1 MNIGTSQNQERYGG
15 PWTLEKL
22 RILEKYLDAYTT
34 ALKGQRFDL
43 MYIDAFAGTG
53 SVELRRE
60 DYRGFVQE
68 FIPGSAKIA
77 VGIENKPFDKLVFVE
92 RDTGRCEKL
101 REVERE
107 NPGRNIRIENREAN
121 EFLVGMRED
130 WGNWRGVLF
139 LDPFATHVRWSTV
152 EKIAGFNALDTWILF
167 PTSAV
172 SRMLPI
178 SRKPGDISE
187 AWVEK
192 LNKVYGDD
200 SWKNLYGKNP
210 QLNLFNF
217 EEHGRTRG
225 VDGLIGI
232 YKNKLSG
239 LFGDRFLQKSRTL
252 KNSKNSVLFE
262 FLFCVGNERGIGPAK
277 RIANHILDH
286 M

>member
-1 MNIGTSQNQERYGG
+1 
-15 PWTLEKL
+15 
-22 RILEKYLDAYTT
+22 
-34 ALKGQRFDL
+34 

-121 EFLVGMRED
+121 EFLVGMTEN

-139 LDPFATHVRWSTV
+139 LDPFATQVRWSTV

-210 QLNLFNF
+210 QLHLFGVK
-217 EEHGRTRG
+217 EYKRTHG
-225 VDGLIGI
+225 VSGLVEI
-232 YKNKLSG
+232 YKDKLG
-239 LFGDRFLQKSRTL
+239 ELFGDRFLRESCPL
-252 KNSKNSVLFE
+252 KNSNNSELFE

-277 RIANHILDH
+277 KIAEHILGH
-286 M
+286 I

>member
-1 MNIGTSQNQERYGG
+1 MKTKATENQERYGG

-43 MYIDAFAGTG
+43 VYIDAFAGTG
-53 SVELRRE
+53 YVEPRRE

-92 RDTGRCEKL
+92 REPGRCEKL
-101 REVERE
+101 RKLERE

-121 EFLVGMRED
+121 EFLVGMTEN

-139 LDPFATHVRWSTV
+139 LDPFATQVRWSTI
-152 EKIAGFNALDTWILF
+152 EKIAGLNALDTWILF
-167 PTSAV
+167 PTSTV
-172 SRMLPI
+172 SRMLPV
-178 SRKPGDISE
+178 SRKPEDVSGGWTDR
-187 AWVEK
+187 
-192 LNKVYGDD
+192 LNKIYGDD
-200 SWKNLYGKNP
+200 SWENLYSKNLQMN
-210 QLNLFNF
+210 
-217 EEHGRTRG
+217 
-225 VDGLIGI
+225 
-232 YKNKLSG
+232 
-239 LFGDRFLQKSRTL
+239 LFGDEEYERARGVNGLVEIYKEKLAKLFDDRFLSKSRTL
-252 KNSKNSVLFE
+252 KNSKKSALFE

-277 RIANHILDH
+277 RIAKHILEH

>member
-77 VGIENKPFDKLVFVE
+77 VGIENRPFDKLVFVE

-101 REVERE
+101 REVEKE

-121 EFLVGMRED
+121 EFLVGMTEN
-130 WGNWRGVLF
+130 WSNWRGVLF
-139 LDPFATHVRWSTV
+139 LDPFATQVRWSTV

-172 SRMLPI
+172 SRMLPT
-178 SRKPGDISE
+178 SKKPEDVSGGLADS
-187 AWVEK
+187 
-192 LNKVYGDD
+192 LNKIYGGDN
-200 SWKNLYGKNP
+200 WRELYSVGKD
-210 QLNLFNF
+210 LFGDCW
-217 EEHGRTRG
+217 HGRARG
-225 VDGLIGI
+225 VDGLVEI
-232 YKNKLSG
+232 YKKKLAK
-239 LFGDRFLQKSRTL
+239 LFGDRFLRESRTL
-252 KNSKNSVLFE
+252 RNSNNSALFE
-262 FLFCVGNERGIGPAK
+262 FIFCVGNKAGVRPAK
-277 RIANHILDH
+277 RIAKHILER